1 MAPTVPAGWPHNLT
15 HPQMSSSIANSP
27 ARSEHWKSPSSTQPA
42 VINLPSISQQ
52 PSASGAMFIVSKRQQ
67 SHPRTASQS
76 MQMPGSSAAGLHQAH
91 RESGHLPLDFKR
103 TGRHCFATWR
113 YQMTINRIHIMRRC
127 DFSLLTGFF
136 WLIVQNQAIDRARAV
151 KKKRFAKKSL
161 GASSIRM
168 GFFPS
173 S

>member
-1 MAPTVPAGWPHNLT
+1 MARAGWLHNLI
-15 HPQMSSSIANSP
+15 HLQISSSMANNP
-27 ARSEHWKSPSSTQPA
+27 ALSEHLKSPSSTQPA

-52 PSASGAMFIVSKRQQ
+52 PPASGARFIESKRQQ
-67 SHPRTASQS
+67 SHPRTVSQS
-76 MQMPGSSAAGLHQAH
+76 MQMPGSSAAGLHRAL

-113 YQMTINRIHIMRRC
+113 YQMTINRIHIMRGC